1 MIMRSATE
9 QTIISVSAKMTAGGS
24 VTAVG
29 SGVAGK
35 TIRTAAENPEAISQV
50 VQWTDVG
57 VICGI
62 VVGVLGLAAQIFF
75 HWRRDAREREL
86 HRMKVQGMQDQ

>member
-1 MIMRSATE
+1 MFMRAATE

-35 TIRTAAENPEAISQV
+35 TIRTAAENPETISQV
-50 VQWTDVG
+50 IQWTDVG
-57 VICGI
+57 VVCGI
-62 VVGVLGLAAQIFF
+62 VVGVVGLLAQIFF
-75 HWRRDAREREL
+75 HWRRDGREREL
-86 HRMKVQGMQDQ
+86 HRLKLEGMRNK

>member
-1 MIMRSATE
+1 MFMRSATE

-35 TIRTAAENPEAISQV
+35 TIRTASENPEAISQV
-50 VQWTDVG
+50 IQWTDVG

-75 HWRRDAREREL
+75 HWRRDVREREV
-86 HRMKVQGMQDQ
+86 HRIKLEGMRNQ